1 MLKLVFLYALLIY
14 AILDIALVPS
24 QECIFQYAHNEYIDV
39 IFTGINARK
48 RVAVKFKYP
57 L

>member
-24 QECIFQYAHNEYIDV
+24 QECIFRYAHNEYIDV
-39 IFTGINARK
+39 IFTGINARC
-48 RVAVKFKYP
+48 AIAP
-57 L
+57 I